1 MDAGK
6 LAGESTQIV
15 SRILVKALMA
25 MLSPDFSLCLCLIPE
40 RVTFIVLDKQL
51 VVGKFSHGEPHGK
64 PLERGRVKI
73 SLMGVM
79 KELGRMNSLAVKF
92 NYDRGTLMLPFSFG
106 CTLALLLK
114 RP

>member
-51 VVGKFSHGEPHGK
+51 VVGEFSHGEPHG
-64 PLERGRVKI
+64 EATG
-73 SLMGVM
+73 
-79 KELGRMNSLAVKF
+79 
-92 NYDRGTLMLPFSFG
+92 
-106 CTLALLLK
+106 K
-114 RP
+114 RPHENFSYGSYEGVGEDEQSCCQI